1 MRTATLRFNQL
12 LVGQLRFGQ
21 LRDDRRALTALE
33 YGIIAG
39 WLALTIVGIFTRL
52 GSGLS
57 TIFGSV
63 TTSL

>member
-1 MRTATLRFNQL
+1 
-12 LVGQLRFGQ
+12 LRFGQ